1 VIIEVFSDVVCPWCA
16 LGKRRLEGALTGFAH
31 ADDVE
36 VVWRSYELDPRAPA
50 VRDGDNTARLAEKYG
65 ITREQA
71 EAAHAGLV
79 ELAAAEGLEFD
90 FSCVRPGNTF
100 DAHRLLH
107 AARRVGLQDA
117 LKERL
122 FTAYFS
128 EGEAIG
134 NREVLVRLAVE
145 VGMDEDAAR
154 GVLETDRFADEVRAD
169 EQEAAALGV
178 TGVPFFVV
186 DGRFAI
192 PGAQDTDTFRRVL
205 ERAWALGHPVDA

>member
-50 VRDGDNTARLAEKYG
+50 VRDGDTTARLAEKYG
-65 ITREQA
+65 ITR
-71 EAAHAGLV
+71 AHAGLV

-90 FSCVRPGNTF
+90 FARVRPGNTF

-128 EGEAIG
+128 EGQAIG
-134 NREVLVRLAVE
+134 DRAVLVRLAGE

-205 ERAWALGHPVDA
+205 ERAWARGHPVDA